1 LSNNPRSDVDRDVGQ
16 DVQACMDSPTRVT
29 PVIKPS
35 DLGSTLLCELFELK
49 EIDVSALLYTNTIAS
64 MQNVGRSN

>member
-1 LSNNPRSDVDRDVGQ
+1 
-16 DVQACMDSPTRVT
+16 MDSPTRVT

>member
-1 LSNNPRSDVDRDVGQ
+1 
-16 DVQACMDSPTRVT
+16 MDSPTRVT

-35 DLGSTLLCELFELK
+35 DLGSTLLCRLFELK
-49 EIDVSALLYTNTIAS
+49 EVDVLALLYTNTIAS